1 MNLLSID
8 ETKSLIADGAWV
20 IDTRPSADFVQGLIP
35 QSVHIPNNGSFI
47 EYAELVVEPGMNLI
61 LLAESGQETVVYRN
75 LLKTGFA
82 NLAGI
87 IDGGYEQWLK
97 ATEGKKDI
105 IIDITLEEFELDFNY
120 DEFYLIDL
128 RTEDQYEEEHLE
140 HAESLPLSD
149 IEEAIPD
156 LNPDVTYY
164 LYGTTFEDAA
174 FAASL
179 FKRGGFHKIRVV
191 NEGYEAIKGTNI
203 PVVKKK
209 KSNTDSNF
217 SAN

>member
-1 MNLLSID
+1 MNVLSID

-20 IDTRPSADFVQGLIP
+20 IDSRPSAVFVQGLIP
-35 QSVHIPNNGSFI
+35 QSVHIPNTPNFV
-47 EYAELVVEPGMNLI
+47 EYAELVVEPEMNLL
-61 LLAESGQETVVYRN
+61 LLAEAGQESAVSRN

-87 IDGGYEQWLK
+87 IDGGYDAWLA
-97 ATEGKKDI
+97 ATGGKKDI

-140 HAESLPLSD
+140 YAENLPLMD
-149 IEEAIPD
+149 VEEAIPD
-156 LNPDVTYY
+156 LNPDLTYY
-164 LYGTTFEDAA
+164 LYGSTFEDAV

-179 FKRGGFHKIRVV
+179 FKRGGFHKLRVV

-209 KSNTDSNF
+209 KEKNDPNF

>member
-8 ETKSLIADGAWV
+8 QAKSLIADGARV
-20 IDTRPSADFVQGLIP
+20 IDSRPSAIFVQGLIP
-35 QSVHIPNNGSFI
+35 QSIYIPNTDGFL
-47 EYAELVVEPGMNLI
+47 EYTELILEPDMKLV
-61 LLAESGQETVVYRN
+61 LLAESGHETAVSRN
-75 LLKTGFA
+75 LLRAGFA

-87 IDGGYEQWLK
+87 LDGGYEAWAGAGGARDL
-97 ATEGKKDI
+97 
-105 IIDITLEEFELDFNY
+105 IIDITPEEFELDFNF

-140 HAESLPLSD
+140 YAENLPLSEL
-149 IEEAIPD
+149 EEAIPD

-164 LYGTTFEDAA
+164 LYGNTFEDAA

-179 FKRGGFHKIRVV
+179 FKRGGFHKLRAV
-191 NEGYEAIKGTNI
+191 NEGYEALKKTNI
-203 PVVKKK
+203 PVIKKK
-209 KSNTDSNF
+209 KNKPDPNF

>member
-20 IDTRPSADFVQGLIP
+20 IDSRSSAVFVQGLIP
-35 QSVHIPNNGSFI
+35 HSVHIPNTANFI
-47 EYAELVVEPGMNLI
+47 EYAETVVEPEIKLI
-61 LLAESGQETVVYRN
+61 LLADPGQEAVVSRN

-87 IDGGYEQWLK
+87 IDGGYDAWLA
-97 ATEGKKDI
+97 ATGDKKDI

-140 HAESLPLSD
+140 YAENLPLAD
-149 IEEAIPD
+149 VEDAVPD
-156 LNPDVTYY
+156 LNPDLTYY
-164 LYGTTFEDAA
+164 LYGNSFEDAA

-179 FKRGGFHKIRVV
+179 FKRGGFHKLRVV
-191 NEGYEAIKGTNI
+191 NEGYEAIKGTAI
-203 PVVKKK
+203 PVIKKK
-209 KSNTDSNF
+209 KTNSDSNF